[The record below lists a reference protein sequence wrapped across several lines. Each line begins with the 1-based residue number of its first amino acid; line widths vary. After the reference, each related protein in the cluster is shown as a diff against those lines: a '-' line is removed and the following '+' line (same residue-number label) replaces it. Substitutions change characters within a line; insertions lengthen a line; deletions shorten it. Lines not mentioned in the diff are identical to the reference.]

1 MVVEPGTSRKTL
13 TGQVMKAVKA
23 IEKAEHLDHAK
34 SLSSQGEL
42 HHLVEEGAAALWS
55 ETVQQL
61 PPDCLKYAAQDTL
74 PHDANLQFRGGR
86 KVCQVSVNL
95 NYC

>member
-1 MVVEPGTSRKTL
+1 MVADPGTSRKAL
-13 TGQVMKAVKA
+13 MSQAKKAVKA
-23 IEKAEHLDHAK
+23 TETAERLEHARG
-34 SLSSQGEL
+34 LSSQGEL
-42 HHLVEEGAAALWS
+42 HHLVEEDAAALWS